1 MVPPHVAAAI
11 QAADRPVCVYVYD
24 RAVLHANVAALR
36 AALPAGTR
44 IAYAMKAN
52 GADRVLAALLTHVD
66 GLEVASGGELAAAVA
81 AGSPF
86 TLFSGPAKTDAD
98 LRAAVAAGAV
108 VNVESLHELRRLT
121 VYGGAR
127 VCLRV
132 NRTHPALPGTH
143 AMAGVATQFG
153 IDEAQLGD
161 AVGIARAGGLDIAGF
176 HLHAVSNNLDAVAH
190 AGYVRASVAWAAEA
204 AARWDVP
211 APIINVGGG
220 FGVDIAGDGRFDLD
234 AFAAALSDLALPD
247 GASLVVE
254 PGRFVAAAAG
264 WYAAEVLDVK
274 QTHGRWFVVV
284 RGGTHHFRLPASW
297 GYSHPFTVLPVDAWP
312 YPFERPQVT
321 GAVVDVAGEQC
332 NPRDILAR
340 DAPVASVRAGD
351 VLVFAN
357 TGAYGWEVAHHD
369 FLRHA
374 HPQFMIV

>member
-1 MVPPHVAAAI
+1 VVPPHVAAAI

-44 IAYAMKAN
+44 VVYAMKAN
-52 GADRVLAALLTHVD
+52 GAAQVLAALRTHVD

-81 AGSPF
+81 AGSRF

-108 VNVESLHELRRLT
+108 LNVESLHELRRLT
-121 VYGGAR
+121 VYGAAR

-143 AMAGVATQFG
+143 AMAGVPTQFG
-153 IDEAQLGD
+153 LDEALLPA
-161 AVGIARAGGLDIAGF
+161 AVRIARDGGLDIAGF

-190 AGYVRASVAWAAEA
+190 AGYMRAAVAWAADA
-204 AARWDVP
+204 ADRWDVP
-211 APIINVGGG
+211 TPIINVGGG

-234 AFAAALSDLALPD
+234 AFAAGLSDLALPA
-247 GASLVVE
+247 GATLVVE

-264 WYAAEVLDVK
+264 WYATEVLDVK

-297 GYSHPFTVLPVDAWP
+297 GYSHPFTVLPADAWP
-312 YPFERPQVT
+312 YPFDRPQVH
-321 GAVVDVAGEQC
+321 GAAVDVAGEQC
-332 NPRDILAR
+332 NPRDLLAH
-340 DAPVASVRAGD
+340 DAPVAAVRAGD

>member
-1 MVPPHVAAAI
+1 VAAAI
-11 QAADRPVCVYVYD
+11 LAAERPTCVYVYD
-24 RAVLHANVAALR
+24 RAVLRANVAALR

-44 IAYAMKAN
+44 VVYAMKAN
-52 GADRVLAALLTHVD
+52 GNDRVLAALLTDVD

-81 AGSPF
+81 AGSRF

-98 LRAAVAAGAV
+98 LRAAVGAGAV
-108 VNVESLHELRRLT
+108 LNVESLHELRRLT

-153 IDEAQLGD
+153 LDEALLPE
-161 AVGIARAGGLDIAGF
+161 AVGIARAGGLDLAGF
-176 HLHAVSNNLDAVAH
+176 HLHAVSNNLDAAAH
-190 AGYVRASVAWAAEA
+190 AAYVRDAVAWAAHA
-204 AARWDVP
+204 AARWDVA

-234 AFAAALSDLALPD
+234 AFAAGLSDLGLPA
-247 GASLVVE
+247 GATLVVE
-254 PGRFVAAAAG
+254 PGRFVAATAG

-274 QTHGRWFVVV
+274 RTHGRWFVLV

-312 YPFERPQVT
+312 YPFQRPQVT
-321 GAVVDVAGEQC
+321 GATVDVAGEQC
-332 NPRDILAR
+332 NPRDVLAR
-340 DAPVASVRAGD
+340 DARVGEVRAGD
-351 VLVFAN
+351 VLVFAG

-369 FLRHA
+369 FLRLP
-374 HPQFMIV
+374 HPRFVIV

>member
-1 MVPPHVAAAI
+1 MVPPDVAAAI
-11 QAADRPVCVYVYD
+11 QAAERPVCAYIYD

-44 IAYAMKAN
+44 VAYAMKAN
-52 GADRVLAALLTHVD
+52 GDDRVLAALLTHVD

-81 AGSPF
+81 AGSRF

-98 LRAAVAAGAV
+98 LRVAVAAGAV

-121 VYGGAR
+121 VYEGAKA
-127 VCLRV
+127 CLRV
-132 NRTHPALPGTH
+132 NRSHPALPGSH
-143 AMAGVATQFG
+143 AMAGVPTAFG
-153 IDEAQLGD
+153 LDEALLPA
-161 AVGIARAGGLDIAGF
+161 AVGIARAGGVDVAGF
-176 HLHAVSNNLDAVAH
+176 HLHAVSNNLDAAAH
-190 AGYVRASVAWAAEA
+190 AAFIRAAVAWAADA
-204 AARWDVP
+204 AERWDVP
-211 APIINVGGG
+211 DPLINVGGG

-234 AFAAALSDLALPD
+234 AFAAGLSDLALPA
-247 GASLVVE
+247 GATLVVE
-254 PGRFVAAAAG
+254 PGRYVAASAG
-264 WYAAEVLDVK
+264 WYATEVVDVK
-274 QTHGRWFVVV
+274 QTHGRWFAVV

-312 YPFERPQVT
+312 YPFERPQVSD
-321 GAVVDVAGEQC
+321 ARVDVAGEQC

-374 HPQFMIV
+374 HPQFIVV